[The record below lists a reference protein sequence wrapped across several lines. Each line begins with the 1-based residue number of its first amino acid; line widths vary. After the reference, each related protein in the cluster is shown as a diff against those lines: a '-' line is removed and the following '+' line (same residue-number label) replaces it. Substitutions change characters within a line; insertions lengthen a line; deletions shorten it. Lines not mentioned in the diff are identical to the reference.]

1 MLEHD
6 SIVLQLPI
14 YIWPRGGLEICSYY
28 FNVLNGS
35 RLACQYQAGL
45 WFIMIG
51 NGREIGGVCVF
62 RGIDNN
68 VFCLYLF
75 LYF

>member
-6 SIVLQLPI
+6 SIVLQSTI
-14 YIWPRGGLEICSYY
+14 WIWPRGGLEICSYY

-45 WFIMIG
+45 WFIMKG
-51 NGREIGGVCVF
+51 NGREIVCVF
-62 RGIDNN
+62 RGIGNY
-68 VFCLYLF
+68 VFYLYLF
-75 LYF
+75 LLF